1 MKYFFYIIFLF
12 FCQITFAQIDTLQHY
27 STKHISLQKK
37 EIKVDSVSINPVYF
51 EVFNAKNQKIDTSAY
66 NIDFQTATLT
76 FKTDSI
82 PKNIKVVYKK
92 YPSFLTRKYAKF
104 DKKYITN
111 SSFQE
116 TQRYVLKPRKLKSTF
131 KPFDGLNTNGSISR
145 GITVGNNQDAVVN
158 SNLDLQ
164 ISGKLSEKLTL
175 RASISDSNIPL
186 QENGYTQQVNEFD
199 RVFIE
204 LFTDNWKIK
213 AGDVD
218 LQNRE
223 SKFLNFSKKVS
234 GISVD
239 GIINGKRSETD
250 FMVSGAVVKG
260 QFTSYKFDGIE
271 GNQGPYKLAGNFN
284 ETNLIIVAGSE
295 KIYVNGRLLK
305 RGENNDYV
313 IDYNTAELTFT
324 ATYPITSS
332 MRITAEYQYSDR
344 NYTRFVTYNK
354 VGHKRKDFSIQTY
367 FYHEA
372 DAKNQ
377 PLQQNLTEEQ
387 KEILANAG
395 NNTSEVFAPSAVP
408 EAFSEN
414 KILYKKVL
422 AGSEEIF
429 EFSDNPEDELFR
441 VTFTY
446 IGNNQGSYA
455 IESTIGIGK
464 IYEYVG
470 ENQGDYLPVVRLIA
484 PTKLQ
489 IVGVQ
494 SAINPTEK
502 TAIQTE
508 LTFSNNDQNLF
519 SDLDKNLDQGYAGDF
534 NIKQTIFSK
543 KYKLD
548 VIGKFL
554 HISENF
560 KTIERF
566 QSVEFNRDWNIPLIQ
581 GKQQMITG
589 VLDFYNEKNK
599 LQFTSEFLNFGT
611 DYKGNKQ
618 SILGIINTK
627 QWKLFSNGSYL
638 TTDNTTIESNF
649 LRFYSNSTFDLKK
662 KWIGAKFSTE
672 NNEETEKQT
681 KQLTNLSQKFVEYE
695 ASFGIGDSLNV
706 FSEIGYRNRMTDS
719 LHLQKLERVQN
730 GETYFLKSQ
739 LINSKTSNL
748 KLFVNYRKV
757 NNVFIENEQ
766 SLNSRISYRQVFW
779 KQLVTTNTIYETL
792 SGTLPEQEFTYV
804 EVEAG
809 QGFYTWIDY
818 NGNGIKELNEFEVAQ
833 FPDQATYLRVNL
845 PSLKYLK
852 TNQVKFSQSLQL
864 NFSRWRQ
871 KSGIRKLL
879 SHFHNQSFI
888 LIDNKRERE
897 GEQFHF
903 NPFAIDEE
911 DLLGLNFSFRNSL
924 FFHRGQRNYST
935 TYNFTKSENK
945 IFLSIDDVQNTIT
958 QHQIQFQHALTK
970 FWVLDILGTLSENEN
985 HSRNFA
991 NRDYLIKTE
1000 NIKPTISYV
1009 LNRNSHLDFSYE
1021 FQDKQNQI
1029 GEQEQLEQQNLG
1041 FSFAFSKAT
1050 KYTVT
1055 GNFNYIL
1062 NAYDGNNNT
1071 PVAYQILEGLQPGK
1085 NFTWG
1090 AIIQKKLTS
1099 YLDLNINYLGR
1110 KSEENKAIHTGT
1122 VQLRANF

>member
-1 MKYFFYIIFLF
+1 M
-12 FCQITFAQIDTLQHY
+12 D
-27 STKHISLQKK
+27 ST
-37 EIKVDSVSINPVYF
+37 SINPVYF
-51 EVFNAKNQKIDTSAY
+51 EVLNEQGKKIDSSLY
-66 NIDFQTATLT
+66 QIDFKTATLT
-76 FKTDSI
+76 FTTDSI
-82 PKNIKVVYKK
+82 PKDIKVVYKE
-92 YPSFLTRKYAKF
+92 YPRFLTKKYAKF

-116 TQRYVLKPRKLKSTF
+116 TQRYVLKPRKLKNTF
-131 KPFDGLNTNGSISR
+131 QPFDGLNTNGSISR

-164 ISGKLSEKLTL
+164 ISGKLSDKLTL

-204 LFTDNWKIK
+204 LFTDTWKIK

-223 SKFLNFSKKVS
+223 SKFLNFSKRVS

-239 GIINGKRSETD
+239 GIIKGDRSETD
-250 FMVSGAVVKG
+250 FLASGALVKG
-260 QFTSYKFDGIE
+260 QFSSYKFDGIE

-324 ATYPITSS
+324 ATFPVTSS

-344 NYTRFVTYNK
+344 NYTRFASYNK

-377 PLQQNLTEEQ
+377 PLQQNLTDEQ

-408 EAFSEN
+408 EAYSEN

-422 AGSEEIF
+422 VGSDEVF
-429 EFSDNPEDELFR
+429 EFSDNPDDELYR
-441 VTFTY
+441 VTFTF
-446 IGNNQGSYA
+446 IGENQGSYE

-470 ENQGDYLPVVRLIA
+470 ENQGDYAPVVRLIA

-489 IVGVQ
+489 IFGVQ
-494 SAINPTEK
+494 SFVQPTEK
-502 TAIQTE
+502 TDIQTE

-519 SDLDKNLDQGYAGDF
+519 SDLDKNLDRGYAGDF
-534 NIKQTIFSK
+534 NVKQNIFSK

-548 VIGKFL
+548 VVGKFQ

-560 KTIERF
+560 KTVERF
-566 QSVEFNRDWNIPLIQ
+566 QSVEFNRDWNIPTIQ
-581 GKQQMITG
+581 GKQQMVSG

-599 LQFTSEFLNFGT
+599 FQFKSEFLNFGS

-618 SILGIINTK
+618 SILGKIDANR
-627 QWKLFSNGSYL
+627 WKLFSNGSYL
-638 TTDNTTIESNF
+638 TTDNSTVESTF
-649 LRFYSNSTFDLKK
+649 LRFYSNSTYDLKN

-672 NNEETEKQT
+672 NNEETDKESKL
-681 KQLTNLSQKFVEYE
+681 LTNLSQKFVEYE
-695 ASFGIGDSLNV
+695 ASFGIGDSLKI
-706 FSEIGYRNRMTDS
+706 FAEIGYRNRVTDS
-719 LHLQKLERVQN
+719 LHQHKLQRTQN
-730 GETYFLKSQ
+730 ANTYFLKSQ
-739 LINSKTSNL
+739 LVNTNTSNL
-748 KLFVNYRKV
+748 KLFANYRKV
-757 NNVFIENEQ
+757 QNEFIENEQ
-766 SLNSRISYRQVFW
+766 SFNSRLSYRQVFW
-779 KQLVTTNTIYETL
+779 KQLITSNTVYETL

-804 EVEAG
+804 EVEPG

-818 NGNGIKELNEFEVAQ
+818 NGNGIKELNEFEIAQ
-833 FPDQATYLRVNL
+833 FPDQATYLRVTL
-845 PSLKYLK
+845 PSLRYTK
-852 TNQVKFSQSLQL
+852 TNQVKFSQSLQF
-864 NFSRWRQ
+864 NFTQWRQ
-871 KSGIRKLL
+871 EKGIKKFL
-879 SHFHNQSFI
+879 SHFHNQSFV
-888 LIDNKRERE
+888 LIDNKKERE
-897 GEQFHF
+897 GEEFHF
-903 NPFAIDEE
+903 NPFAIEEE

-935 TYNFTKSENK
+935 TYNFIKSENK
-945 IFLSIDDVQNTIT
+945 IFLSIDDVQSTIT
-958 QHQIQFQHALTK
+958 QHQLQFQHALTK
-970 FWVLDILGTLSENEN
+970 FWVLDILGTMSENEN
-985 HSRNFA
+985 HSRNFS

-1000 NIKPTISYV
+1000 NVKPMISYV

-1021 FQDKQNQI
+1021 YQDKNNQI
-1029 GEQEQLEQQNLG
+1029 GEKEKLQQQNLG
-1041 FSFAFSKAT
+1041 FTFAFSKAS
-1050 KYTVT
+1050 KYAIQ

-1062 NAYDGNNNT
+1062 NTYDGNINT